1 MAGLAQTWWSAISGY
16 FLSALAVFRGDTSAL
31 PVIAL
36 AGLACLVIGIA
47 LLLLWRVK
55 HAMRTVWLVVAA
67 ILAPV
72 AISLSNAI
80 LGWLGMLF
88 AVLAGAIFLIVG
100 TAVFATDADR
110 RLPVWLI
117 GIFAMTLAVYCA
129 TVGGAFVSLT

>member
-16 FLSALAVFRGDTSAL
+16 FVAALAVFHGDTGAL

-36 AGLACLVIGIA
+36 IGVVCLILGVALVLA
-47 LLLLWRVK
+47 WRVK
-55 HAMRTVWLVVAA
+55 HAARTIWLVVAA
-67 ILAPV
+67 LLAPI
-72 AISLSNAI
+72 AISLSNSI

-100 TAVFATDADR
+100 TAIFANNADR
-110 RLPVWLI
+110 RIPIWLI
-117 GIFAMTLAVYCA
+117 GLFAMALAFYGA